1 MDRFH
6 LEDKIIKTSIF
17 ADHLRD
23 LAKNIMD
30 QESDTDEIINAL
42 EGIAILIE
50 LHERSLFNCFC
61 EVFKLDN
68 PLK

>member
-1 MDRFH
+1 MNRFD
-6 LEDKIIKTSIF
+6 LEEKINKTSVF

-23 LAKNIMD
+23 LSKSIMD
-30 QESDTDEIINAL
+30 QESDTDQIINAL
-42 EGIAILIE
+42 EGIAVLIE
-50 LHERSLFNCFC
+50 CHERSLFDCFC